1 MSDSEPT
8 PGPPSATL
16 AAEAARASLPQG
28 PAGSV
33 PAHGVRDILRLTWPV
48 VLSQLMAGGVSVI
61 DMLMLGRLGTETLA
75 AVGYATQFLFIVQAC
90 LIATGAACVAMMSR
104 AIGADQ
110 PERARAAFATALT
123 IGVTI
128 ATVMGGLGVA
138 YPAALMSLLAVPQ
151 EVTDLAV
158 PYFRLTLASS
168 SLLAIALIHEHAFRA
183 AKDTVRP
190 MLLVAVVSSAK
201 VALNLVLIFGAF
213 GLPALELRGA
223 GLATIG
229 AQTIGAL
236 LFITIGRRSSHG
248 ALRLGIADFRS
259 VPSLLRETLRIMGPA
274 VAERLVM
281 TLAMLTFFR
290 FLGAYGVAAVA
301 AYNVGVRILSFT
313 WIPGIGLSAAASTL
327 VGQSLGAGDAEAAR
341 TATTRCA
348 KLGLGVS
355 VVLGIIFVSARMP
368 LARIF
373 TSDPAVLSQLGP
385 FILML
390 GLGLPFLV
398 GHFTLSG
405 ALRGAGD
412 TVTPLLAATLGNW
425 MFRVPMAFTF
435 AIVLETDLFWIWT
448 IMPFDHLAR
457 AIFLW
462 VAFRRGTWSQRLGTG
477 ADASAEAR

>member
-1 MSDSEPT
+1 MSNSEPT

-16 AAEAARASLPQG
+16 AAEAADSSLAPQPTG
-28 PAGSV
+28 AV
-33 PAHGVRDILRLTWPV
+33 PPHGVTDILRLTWPV
-48 VLSQLMAGGVSVI
+48 VLSQLMAGCVNLV
-61 DMLMLGRLGTETLA
+61 DMLMLARLGTETLA

-110 PERARAAFATALT
+110 PESARAAFATALT
-123 IGVTI
+123 IGVGV
-128 ATVMGGLGVA
+128 AAALGGLGVA
-138 YPAALMSLLAVPQ
+138 FPAELMALLAVPQ

-168 SLLAIALIHEHAFRA
+168 VLLAIALIHEHAFRA
-183 AKDTVRP
+183 AKDTFGP
-190 MLLVAVVSSAK
+190 MVLVAIVSAAK
-201 VALNLVLIFGAF
+201 VGLNLVLIFGAF
-213 GLPALELRGA
+213 GLPAMELRGA

-229 AQTIGAL
+229 AQAIGAV
-236 LFITIGRRSSHG
+236 LFLVMGRRATHD
-248 ALRLGIADFRS
+248 ALHLAAADFRA
-259 VPSLLRETLRIMGPA
+259 VPGLLREALKILGPA

-281 TLAMLTFFR
+281 TIAMLTFFR

-301 AYNVGVRILSFT
+301 AYNVGVRVLSFT
-313 WIPGIGLSAAASTL
+313 WIPGVGLAAAAATL

-341 TATTRCA
+341 TAAARCA
-348 KLGLGVS
+348 KLGMVISTTLGV
-355 VVLGIIFVSARMP
+355 VFVAARMP
-368 LARIF
+368 LASIF
-373 TSDPAVLSQLGP
+373 TNDPEVLGHLGP

-425 MFRVPMAFTF
+425 MFRVPLAFTF
-435 AIVLETDLFWIWT
+435 AVVLETDLVWIWM
-448 IMPFDHLAR
+448 IMPLDHVAR
-457 AIFLW
+457 ATFLL
-462 VAFRRGTWSQRLGTG
+462 VAFRRGAWSQRLGTG
-477 ADASAEAR
+477 GPT